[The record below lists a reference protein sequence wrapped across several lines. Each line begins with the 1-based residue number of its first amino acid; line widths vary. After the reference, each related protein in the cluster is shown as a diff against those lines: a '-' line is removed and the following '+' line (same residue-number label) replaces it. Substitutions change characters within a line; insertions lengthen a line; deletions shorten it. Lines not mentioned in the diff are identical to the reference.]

1 MAEVTETLLAKKL
14 ERGSWKS
21 TDNTDNFME
30 QNELTV
36 VITLAEYR
44 QLISDN
50 ATYKYK
56 LDEANDEKRNKEN
69 ENSKLKEKIKEL
81 ENTIFEYRKQ
91 FGELKT
97 EESEE

>member
-1 MAEVTETLLAKKL
+1 MAEVTETLLSKKL
-14 ERGSWKS
+14 ERGSWRIS
-21 TDNTDNFME
+21 DTTDNFME

-50 ATYKYK
+50 ATNKYK
-56 LDEANDEKRNKEN
+56 LDEANNEKRDKEN
-69 ENSKLKEKIKEL
+69 ENSKLKEKIKGL

-91 FGELKT
+91 FGELQ
-97 EESEE
+97 ESEEE